1 MSKHF
6 DPETASS
13 EELKARVY
21 ELERLTEQLLF
32 EKEQEVSLNFPW
44 TGNLGHWYWDV
55 TENRVTCN
63 PMKVMALGFT
73 REGVPEEIPYDFFT
87 NRLHP
92 DDYDKTMQAMRDH
105 MTGKTSVY
113 EVEYRIRTLDGKWKW
128 FYDRGKI
135 TRRSPDGKAVFLAGI
150 VFDITSQ
157 KEMESEL
164 EDKNRLL
171 EEISRHDGLT
181 GLLNHLAF
189 VDMLGDRIRE
199 SDGQPISIAI
209 FDIDDFKNVNDTYGH
224 VAGDGVL
231 ERVADILARGVRK
244 TDLAGRY
251 GGEEFVAA
259 FLETTGESAWMAADK
274 IRQRVEDATFE
285 NGIHITISG
294 GISEYRGQPMRDLM
308 KEADAKMYEAKR
320 NGKNRIAF

>member
-1 MSKHF
+1 MSKNC
-6 DPETASS
+6 DPEKATI

-21 ELERLTEQLLF
+21 ELERLSEQLLL

-44 TGNLGHWYWDV
+44 TGNLGQWYWDV
-55 TENRVTCN
+55 TQNRVTCN
-63 PMKVMALGFT
+63 PMKVMALGYN
-73 REGVPEEIPYDFFT
+73 RDGVPEEIGYDFFT
-87 NRLHP
+87 SRLHP

-105 MTGKTSVY
+105 MSGKIPVY

-135 TRRSPDGKAVFLAGI
+135 TRRTPTGEPVFLAGI

-164 EDKNRLL
+164 EDKNKKL

-181 GLLNHLAF
+181 GLLNHRAF
-189 VDMLGDRIRE
+189 IDMLGDRIRE
-199 SDGQPISIAI
+199 SDGQPISVAI
-209 FDIDDFKNVNDTYGH
+209 FDIDDFKKVNDTYGH

-259 FLETTGESAWMAADK
+259 FLETAGESAWMAADK
-274 IRQRVEDATFE
+274 IRQRVENALFE
-285 NGIHITISG
+285 NGIRITISG

-308 KEADAKMYEAKR
+308 KEADEKMYEAKR